1 MKVVTESQWSVYSEI
16 FRLRVVLEVPIFSR
30 QSYLNRSRMTTFLE
44 GLEKTPDA
52 SAVSIYIEPGM
63 AVLEIEDLLVNTGTL
78 ALPGEL
84 VQMVA
89 GSKSGAA
96 LFWGNERK
104 CLILPPF
111 PLRDKVIFSGYT
123 TEPLRLLLDN
133 DFIIGLVLVHL
144 GTYAVGVCQGERLI
158 SSKVGTGLVHGR
170 HKKGGSSQQRF
181 QRRRQKQVK
190 EFLDRVCAHVLEQFS
205 PHSDYI
211 SYIVYGGPRQTVL
224 LLQKECPFLKSF
236 EDRTLPMM
244 DVPSLRQKV
253 LEAAVIRVWSSRII
267 EWQEEQAEV

>member
-1 MKVVTESQWSVYSEI
+1 MTA
-16 FRLRVVLEVPIFSR
+16 F
-30 QSYLNRSRMTTFLE
+30 LNRLE
-44 GLEKTPDA
+44 ETPDS
-52 SAVSIYIEPGM
+52 SAVSIYIIPGL
-63 AVLEIEDLLVNTGTL
+63 ALSEIEDLLVNTAAP

-84 VQMVA
+84 VQMIA
-89 GSKSGAA
+89 GSRSGAA

-104 CLILPPF
+104 CLVLPPF
-111 PLRDKVIFSGYT
+111 PLRDKVIFSGYI

-133 DFIIGLVLVHL
+133 DFTIGLVLVHL

-158 SSKVGTGLVHGR
+158 SSKVGTGLIHGR

-190 EFLDRVCAHVLEQFS
+190 EFLDRVCAHILEKLG
-205 PHSDYI
+205 PHAHDLNYI
-211 SYIVYGGPRQTVL
+211 IYGGPRQTVL

-236 EDRTLPMM
+236 EDRTLPII

-253 LEAAVIRVWSSRII
+253 LEAAVSRVWSSRII
-267 EWQEEQAEV
+267 EWPEEQADG